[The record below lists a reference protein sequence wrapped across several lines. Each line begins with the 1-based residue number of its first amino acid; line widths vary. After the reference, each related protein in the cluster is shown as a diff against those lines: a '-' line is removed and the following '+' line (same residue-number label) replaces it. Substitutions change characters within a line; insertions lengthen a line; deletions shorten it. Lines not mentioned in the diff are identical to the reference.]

1 MHGVRSGASLKHAE
15 PVHSDLLLPVTLL
28 VPTVSQL
35 PHTKPP
41 ASDPSF
47 EMHEHKGGIPA
58 QTRTGS
64 GALTKHI

>member
-15 PVHSDLLLPVTLL
+15 PVHGDLPPPVTLF

-35 PHTKPP
+35 PQTKPP

-47 EMHEHKGGIPA
+47 EMHDRKGGIPA

-64 GALTKHI
+64 GALTRHI